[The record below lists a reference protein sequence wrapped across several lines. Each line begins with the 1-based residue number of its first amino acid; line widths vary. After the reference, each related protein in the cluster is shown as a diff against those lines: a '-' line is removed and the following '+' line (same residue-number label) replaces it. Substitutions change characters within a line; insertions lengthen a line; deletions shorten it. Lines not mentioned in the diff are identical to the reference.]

1 VLFAKR
7 VGLQEEGSGSIQI
20 SEIECRIPC
29 RGSVSGSSLNSL
41 DCYEPV
47 LLALSF
53 FFYPDI
59 SLQKRAS
66 ECLFYRNIIDLS
78 RGKLEIVDSLI
89 DQTCRPVG
97 LTRADVTLI
106 IT

>member
-1 VLFAKR
+1 M
-7 VGLQEEGSGSIQI
+7 SG
-20 SEIECRIPC
+20 P
-29 RGSVSGSSLNSL
+29 VSRSSLNSL

-53 FFYPDI
+53 FFYPDL
-59 SLQKRAS
+59 SLQQRAS
-66 ECLFYRNIIDLS
+66 ECRFYRSIIDLF
-78 RGKLEIVDSLI
+78 RGKLEVVEGLI